1 VFTYLH
7 NSNGLARFLQSATV
21 KKLPDVGSQFRSSRH
36 RRKGRAAMQLIEYQC
51 RKCRYVFAKIHFQ
64 KDSKAVS
71 CPRCHHHVVRQR
83 LDFTAPWHDPPPA
96 TPFPDTSDEPTWRP

>member
-1 VFTYLH
+1 M
-7 NSNGLARFLQSATV
+7 ARFLQPLLKSCRMPAV
-21 KKLPDVGSQFRSSRH
+21 SSVLRVTAE
-36 RRKGRAAMQLIEYQC
+36 RGRAAMQLIEYQC

-64 KDSKAVS
+64 DDSKTVS
-71 CPRCHHHVVRQR
+71 CPRCHYHAVRQR